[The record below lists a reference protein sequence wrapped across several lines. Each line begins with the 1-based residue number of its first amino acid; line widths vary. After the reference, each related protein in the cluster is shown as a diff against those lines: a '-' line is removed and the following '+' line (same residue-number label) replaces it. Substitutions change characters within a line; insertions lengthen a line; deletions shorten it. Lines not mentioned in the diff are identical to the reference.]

1 VITVSEPTLEDL
13 HQWLTELSQLSK
25 EWQAIAA
32 PYQTQI
38 TLLESEMAQKT
49 AALTFQMD
57 TLQALIKPAILTL
70 KQTQKVP
77 YITVTYVNRPK
88 WDKERLFAM
97 AEEVPAIMQAYEDG
111 SIVQFRKTSR

>member
-1 VITVSEPTLEDL
+1 MPDPTLDDL
-13 HQWLTELSQLSK
+13 RQWLTELSQLSK

-38 TLLESEMAQKT
+38 TLLEAELGQKT
-49 AALTFQMD
+49 AALTFQME

-77 YITVTYVNRPK
+77 YVTVTYVKKPK
-88 WDKERLFAM
+88 WDTERLLAM
-97 AEEVPAIMQAYEDG
+97 AEEVPAILQAYADG
-111 SIVQFRKTSR
+111 STVQFRKTSR